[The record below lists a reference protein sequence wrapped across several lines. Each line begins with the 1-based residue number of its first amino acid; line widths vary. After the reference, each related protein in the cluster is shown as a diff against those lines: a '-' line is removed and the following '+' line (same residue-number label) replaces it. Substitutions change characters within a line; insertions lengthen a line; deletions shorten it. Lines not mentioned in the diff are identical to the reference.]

1 MVRLPPRLRPLFP
14 YLKPAYTHA
23 TRLVAPTS
31 QRLSRFRGGYLPTGV
46 VYSMEDAAH
55 STGGTCAV
63 ARPAEL
69 VARPAAKGIPA
80 GNPTFAASDGT
91 LIPRVA
97 VAELPRGRVL
107 GDKRA
112 IITGNGD
119 LLQEQ
124 SIYFG
129 TSRPRE
135 HPLFLHPFPDPP
147 LEFDGRLGVL
157 ASRGDGNYYHFLVD
171 VLARIGV
178 LEQTPQIA
186 PPDRWYVPAGAAFQR
201 ELLDMFGLTPD
212 RVLDSNAHPHVRA
225 KTLVVPGLPA
235 TDVLNPP
242 WVTDFLRRRLVK
254 PSHLQASGPPIY
266 VTRGS
271 GANNRRVVNEP
282 DVLALLTARG
292 FQPLD
297 PGAMT
302 VAEQIS
308 AFAAAPVIVSPHGA
322 ALTNIIFASPGAAV
336 IEFLPGAE
344 VLPDCYWTL
353 AYSVPGVDYRY
364 LISDGRSSRPTL
376 ASALVED
383 IVVDLAALEQLLDDV
398 ANRPD
403 RPGVEQ
409 SSPHASES

>member
-23 TRLVAPTS
+23 TRLLAPTT
-31 QRLSRFRGGYLPTGV
+31 QRLSRLRGGHLPTGV
-46 VYSMEDAAH
+46 VDSMEQAAV
-55 STGGTCAV
+55 SSGGTCVV

-69 VARPAAKGIPA
+69 IARPAALGIPA
-80 GNPTFAASDGT
+80 GNPVFAATDGK

-97 VAELPRGRVL
+97 VAELPGGRVL

-124 SIYFG
+124 SWYFG

-135 HPLFLHPFPDPP
+135 HPLFLHPFPEPP
-147 LEFDGRLGVL
+147 FEFDGRLGVL

-201 ELLDMFGLTPD
+201 ELLAMFGLGAD
-212 RVLDSNAHPHVRA
+212 QLIDSNEHPHVRA
-225 KTLVVPGLPA
+225 RTLVVPGLPA

-242 WVTDFLRRRLVK
+242 WVTDFLRGRLVK
-254 PSHLQASGPPIY
+254 PAHLGNVGPPIY

-271 GANNRRVVNEP
+271 GANNRRVVNESG
-282 DVLALLTARG
+282 VLELLTARG
-292 FQPLD
+292 FRALD
-297 PGAMT
+297 PAT
-302 VAEQIS
+302 LSVAEQIA

-322 ALTNIIFASPGAAV
+322 ALANVIFASPGSAL

-353 AYSVPGVDYRY
+353 AHSVPGVEYRY
-364 LISDGRSSRPTL
+364 LISAGRSSRATL

-383 IVVDLAALEQLLDDV
+383 IVVDLSALERLLDDV
-398 ANRPD
+398 SD
-403 RPGVEQ
+403 RRDRVE
-409 SSPHASES
+409 A